1 MVTTYVRVHAHVSF
15 VCVIDESL
23 IEASVRG
30 VSAKIERDDSGNAA
44 AAPLWN
50 SLRVLPAMSSSEPDD
65 EDWEALLH
73 FCRHDPEQLL
83 AAVRNWSQTV
93 ARNNRHDRR
102 TKAKSVPA
110 KEQPL
115 GATAHRAK
123 PPPCAAR
130 PFLYGPCPLSA
141 CMRRD
146 CNPKPAH
153 SQHARRAADSPKPK
167 LRRDKSTASP
177 RAKKKHA

>member
-1 MVTTYVRVHAHVSF
+1 M
-15 VCVIDESL
+15 
-23 IEASVRG
+23 IEASESISNIGALSVG
-30 VSAKIERDDSGNAA
+30 AVGAA
-44 AAPLWN
+44 AAGPLWN
-50 SLRVLPAMSSSEPDD
+50 SLRVLPAMSSSAPVD
-65 EDWEALLH
+65 EIGEALLRLL
-73 FCRHDPEQLL
+73 RHDQDEVL
-83 AAVRNWSQTV
+83 AAVRKSCQAA
-93 ARNNRHDRR
+93 ARNARHDRR
-102 TKAKSVPA
+102 TNKTSVPA

-177 RAKKKHA
+177 RAKKVKRES